1 MGCVKCSLSLFVF
14 RNSVEKLESK
24 GTGSE
29 HLSQPKY
36 FYFLIT
42 YFLMTNRKKCLHKF
56 KKYVIL
62 LQAIEY
68 G

>member
-1 MGCVKCSLSLFVF
+1 MGCVKCLLALFCF
-14 RNSVEKLESK
+14 STELLESK

-29 HLSQPKY
+29 HLSQPNY